1 MRFVKLLHKWLSVIV
16 ALQILIWLG
25 SGLFFNL
32 MDHSKASGKENLVR
46 VSQPKDIDHTRLLP
60 VRFII
65 NQHELISV
73 ESANPQKINSL
84 RLIYLLDHPYYLL
97 NHRKALYPHFDN
109 EHSLIDAYSG
119 KVKVIDSAMAKA
131 LAVAS
136 YSGKGQA
143 TSVVKIIAPM
153 EDILKEENTSW
164 RINFNDSINTS
175 VYIDA
180 SSGRLVG
187 HSNDD
192 KRFADLFFK
201 LHFMDYGL
209 LGKSGS
215 FNNGLI
221 IFFSVL
227 TLLLCLTGATWVV
240 ELVRKGRY
248 RL

>member
-1 MRFVKLLHKWLSVIV
+1 MRLVRLLHKWLSVIV

-32 MDHSKASGKENLVR
+32 MDHRNASGKANMNNTIKAIE
-46 VSQPKDIDHTRLLP
+46 IDHARLLSTGS
-60 VRFII
+60 II
-65 NQHELISV
+65 HRYELL
-73 ESANPQKINSL
+73 SANPSKLKKINSI
-84 RLIYLLDHPYYLL
+84 RLIQLLDHPYYLL
-97 NHRKALYPHFDN
+97 NHKKALYSHFYN

-119 KVKVIDSAMAKA
+119 EIKIIDSAMAKA
-131 LAVAS
+131 LALAS
-136 YSGKGQA
+136 YRGTGLVISIEK
-143 TSVVKIIAPM
+143 SLAPF
-153 EDILKEENTSW
+153 EDMLKEENTSW
-164 RINFNDSINTS
+164 RVNFNDDTNTS

-209 LGKSGS
+209 LGKRGS
-215 FNNGLI
+215 FNNGLV
-221 IFFSVL
+221 IFFSLL

-240 ELVRKGRY
+240 DLIRKGRY